1 MPLPALPNLSSITL
15 LTDFCCRA
23 YTSLSPRIR
32 ALFGLGIMANAALAL
47 QFSDDIERFLGL
59 VPTKEEE
66 QRLREALPKVSAV
79 ERER

>member
-1 MPLPALPNLSSITL
+1 
-15 LTDFCCRA
+15 
-23 YTSLSPRIR
+23 
-32 ALFGLGIMANAALAL
+32 MANAALAL